1 MSVYYDFYFGK
12 LNTES
17 KKMDMIGPKIDGKL
31 HSFYNRSRSFID
43 GEEIEDNMA
52 LWGSEYFTDEFWT
65 ELGYKKDDAYR
76 PNIHLLNMKQVS
88 NNVTRGLVKGY
99 VTLDDL
105 KYLSAND
112 YDEDAVDGV
121 MLYKSDVV
129 AEMEESIRKEYVLF
143 AAVNTRKFGYIC
155 GIATELF
162 DDYDYKGNSDD
173 YYMICVKG

>member
-1 MSVYYDFYFGK
+1 MK
-12 LNTES
+12 L
-17 KKMDMIGPKIDGKL
+17 
-31 HSFYNRSRSFID
+31 
-43 GEEIEDNMA
+43 
-52 LWGSEYFTDEFWT
+52 
-65 ELGYKKDDAYR
+65 
-76 PNIHLLNMKQVS
+76 VS
-88 NNVTRGLVKGY
+88 DYVTRGLVKGY
-99 VTLDDL
+99 ITFDDL

-155 GIATELF
+155 GVATELL